1 MLPLQDKIE
10 SSNICGFRFLTY
22 GDDIDKYLDFEEVP
36 RKRTSK
42 EAKSVSIFID
52 TLTHP

>member
-1 MLPLQDKIE
+1 MLPLQDKKFE

-22 GDDIDKYLDFEEVP
+22 GDDIDKYLYFEEVP

-42 EAKSVSIFID
+42 EAKVFQFY
-52 TLTHP
+52 